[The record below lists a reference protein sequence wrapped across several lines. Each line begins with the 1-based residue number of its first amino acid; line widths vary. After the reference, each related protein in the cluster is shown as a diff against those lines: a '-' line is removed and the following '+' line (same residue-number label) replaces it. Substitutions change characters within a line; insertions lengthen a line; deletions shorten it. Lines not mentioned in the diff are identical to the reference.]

1 MASDA
6 LLKRIAVH
14 TMELLADLI
23 SVMEQAADQIAEG
36 QSLKDI
42 SIKEYQLYIASN
54 EEINERSLICILSS
68 DDYFDLISKAA
79 SEMGVCLDDTARI
92 DVRLPETEFED
103 GLVTGG
109 FQAWKGIS
117 VEMRNESL
125 EALLGEVCERLRE
138 RGIEVRCAS
147 EEDVIFS
154 MPLKHEDLPY
164 PKQEDKG

>member
-54 EEINERSLICILSS
+54 EEINERALMCILSS
-68 DDYFDLISKAA
+68 DDYFDLLNGSDIHHVFKELKAKVLVLA
-79 SEMGVCLDDTARI
+79 FKSDWLYPAYQSLEIAKACKLAGVDATYCEIHSTYGHDSFL
-92 DVRLPETEFED
+92 LETEEETHLIKHFLKTVSNGFE
-103 GLVTGG
+103 G
-109 FQAWKGIS
+109 
-117 VEMRNESL
+117 
-125 EALLGEVCERLRE
+125 
-138 RGIEVRCAS
+138 
-147 EEDVIFS
+147 
-154 MPLKHEDLPY
+154 
-164 PKQEDKG
+164 